1 MSNNKKAC
9 PAKISVGGQAL
20 IEGIMMQ
27 GPKGAAMS
35 VRLPDGSIETEKLE
49 VKHIRDKFKP
59 AGWPIIRGIFN
70 MVESLL
76 FGYKCMEKSAVKAGL
91 DDDTNPEEMSKLDK
105 WLSDHFGPKMM
116 AVITGISMVLGV
128 VVGTLIDIDGRL
140 QRLGD
145 KLQKKNKEGEKSTF
159 SQGFVTASL
168 LFCVGAMTIVGSM
181 NAGISGDN
189 QMLYTKSVLDLISST
204 MLAASLGV
212 GVLVSAVFVLAFQG
226 GLVALSMILGSFLS
240 DFAIAELVCAGS
252 VMITALGLN
261 LIGVTKIKVANLLP
275 ALIFVPFVCL
285 AF

>member
-1 MSNNKKAC
+1 MLDILHNFSGVLVNVLTVVA
-9 PAKISVGGQAL
+9 
-20 IEGIMMQ
+20 
-27 GPKGAAMS
+27 
-35 VRLPDGSIETEKLE
+35 GSILGLVLKKQIPEKLTDA
-49 VKHIRDKFKP
+49 VMTAIGLCTI
-59 AGWPIIRGIFN
+59 AIGVMGIIKGQNQLVMI
-70 MVESLL
+70 
-76 FGYKCMEKSAVKAGL
+76 
-91 DDDTNPEEMSKLDK
+91 
-105 WLSDHFGPKMM
+105 
-116 AVITGISMVLGV
+116 ISMVLGV

-168 LFCVGAMTIVGSM
+168 LFFVGAMTIVGSM

-212 GVLVSAVFVLAFQG
+212 GVLASAFFVLAFQG
-226 GLVALSMILGSFLS
+226 GLVALSMVLGSFLS

-285 AF
+285 IFQ